1 MDRVAGTMNAHAVY
15 RLTVPWLATKSL
27 ALLGEDA
34 ERYPSKIRMGK

>member
-27 ALLGEDA
+27 ARLGEDA